1 MPTDRKFK
9 MKRLIFTSVIF
20 SAVISLLIWAT
31 GTQVM
36 ADPCGMVPPIY
47 TGDGPPITRS
57 GLQKTYVFY
66 KDGVETFVIR
76 PGFEGKVDEFG
87 MLIPF
92 PSVPAIRKVPDDI
105 FWQISNAID
114 PPEVVIDLRPQYANR
129 FGRLS
134 KSKAMDEKSLEVAEG
149 TVVVIKRE
157 AVGMY
162 EVAVL
167 AAGSPEA
174 LKAWMDE
181 NGFRYPDGMDKVTG
195 EYIADK
201 WCFVAVKTRVG
212 EKDGVDPKP
221 GQRDVDS
228 KLKPGS
234 VFDGFVQGMG
244 FRFETDELVVPMRL
258 SAFNGGDF
266 HNVVYIMTDGPRKI
280 RNIPEEYVVRQISGK
295 ELYDNVTNP
304 LPLRIIGGTEKD
316 LQDWHKQG
324 LKERRDPSP
333 KNGMAKALF
342 AADLMAV
349 SRGELALPHE
359 EQEKQLLQI
368 GEFLRLRGK
377 EIDELHTKELAVIA
391 EKNTASALEG
401 VKEMTLTVVDGNFPR
416 EVLAAQ
422 NLRFEEFQMAA
433 IRNQPAKYD
442 AKEFGPAT
450 PMEGTLIETGAVQST
465 GDQQLVQA
473 NWGWYLVKASVAL
486 VCGLSFGFVLIRRA
500 LNLGH

>member
-1 MPTDRKFK
+1 MNKAV
-9 MKRLIFTSVIF
+9 LIFV
-20 SAVISLLIWAT
+20 VSLVTLALSHLAN
-31 GTQVM
+31 

-47 TGDGPPITRS
+47 TGDGPPITRV

-92 PSVPAIRKVPDDI
+92 PNVPAIRKVPDDI

-114 PPEVVIDLRPQYANR
+114 PPEVVIDLLPRPMAATAR
-129 FGRLS
+129 FKRDG
-134 KSKAMDEKSLEVAEG
+134 AEREENLKLAENE
-149 TVVVIKRE
+149 VVVIKRE

-181 NGFRYPDGMDKVTG
+181 NGFRYPEGMDKVTG
-195 EYIADK
+195 EYIEEK

-221 GQRDVDS
+221 GQRAVDS

-244 FRFETDELVVPMRL
+244 FRFESEELVVPMRL

-295 ELYDNVTNP
+295 QLFDNVTKP

-316 LQDWHKQG
+316 LQEWHKQG
-324 LKERRDPSP
+324 LAERRDPGP

-342 AADLMAV
+342 AADLMAI
-349 SRGELALPHE
+349 STGELALPHE

-368 GEFLRLRGK
+368 GEFLHLRGK
-377 EIDELHTKELAVIA
+377 EIDDLHAKELAIIA
-391 EKNTASALEG
+391 EKNTAAALDG
-401 VKEMTLTVVDGNFPR
+401 VKELTLTVVDGNFPR
-416 EVLAAQ
+416 AVLAAQ
-422 NLRFEEFQMAA
+422 NLRFDEFQMAA
-433 IRNQPAKYD
+433 SLNLPAKYD
-442 AKEFGPAT
+442 AKEFGPANPT
-450 PMEGTLIETGAVQST
+450 QGILIETGALPSS
-465 GDQQLVQA
+465 GLQQLA
-473 NWGWYLVKASVAL
+473 HLHWSWYLVMASVAL
-486 VCGLSFGFVLIRRA
+486 VFGLAIVRFVRR
-500 LNLGH
+500 NEH

>member
-1 MPTDRKFK
+1 MKTFSKAIVSCICGALVASIICFSFTDR
-9 MKRLIFTSVIF
+9 VH
-20 SAVISLLIWAT
+20 
-31 GTQVM
+31 

-47 TGDGPPITRS
+47 TGEGAPITRS

-105 FWQISNAID
+105 FWHISNAID
-114 PPEVVIDLRPQYANR
+114 PPEVVIDLTPPPPMASFSAIADNAGAEKPLELNR
-129 FGRLS
+129 N
-134 KSKAMDEKSLEVAEG
+134 E
-149 TVVVIKRE
+149 VVVIKRE

-181 NGFRYPDGMDKVTG
+181 NGFRYPDGMDTVTA
-195 EYIADK
+195 EYIDDK

-228 KLKPGS
+228 KMKPGS

-244 FRFETDELVVPMRL
+244 FRFETEELVVPMRL

-295 ELYDNVTNP
+295 QLYDNMIKP

-316 LQDWHKQG
+316 LQEWHKTG
-324 LKERRDPSP
+324 LEQRRDPGP
-333 KNGMAKALF
+333 KNGLAKSLF

-349 SRGELALPHE
+349 STKELALPHE

-368 GEFLRLRGK
+368 GEYLKLRGK
-377 EIDELHTKELAVIA
+377 EIDDLHAKELAVIA
-391 EKNTASALEG
+391 EKQTSAALDG

-416 EVLAAQ
+416 EVLAKQ
-422 NLRFEEFQMAA
+422 NLRFDEFQMAA
-433 IRNQPAKYD
+433 ARNLPAKYD
-442 AKEFGPAT
+442 AKEFGPAK
-450 PMEGTLIETGAVQST
+450 PMRGNLIETGAIQPSGLQQFVQ
-465 GDQQLVQA
+465 LH
-473 NWGWYLVKASVAL
+473 WGWYLFSASVVFIFGL
-486 VCGLSFGFVLIRRA
+486 VCMRWIRRVHDA
-500 LNLGH
+500 DRQEV

>member
-1 MPTDRKFK
+1 MHKAILTALF
-9 MKRLIFTSVIF
+9 SVGLWT
-20 SAVISLLIWAT
+20 AVEVV
-31 GTQVM
+31 Q

-47 TGDGPPITRS
+47 TGEGPPITRT

-66 KDGVETFVIR
+66 QAGVETFVIR

-92 PSVPAIRKVPDDI
+92 PNVPSIRKVPDDI

-114 PPEVVIDLRPQYANR
+114 PPEVVIDLNPQVWKFSR
-129 FGRLS
+129 RLS
-134 KSKAMDEKSLEVAEG
+134 GLEKLPEKKLELGRDEVQ
-149 TVVVIKRE
+149 VVKRE

-167 AAGSPEA
+167 AAGSPAA
-174 LKAWMDE
+174 LKAWMDQ
-181 NGFRYPDGMDKVTG
+181 NGFRYPTGMDEVTG
-195 EYIADK
+195 EYIEEK

-228 KLKPGS
+228 KMKPGS

-244 FRFETDELVVPMRL
+244 FRFESDELVVPMRL

-280 RNIPEEYVVRQISGK
+280 RNIPEEYVVRQISGQ
-295 ELYDNVTNP
+295 ELYDNVTQP

-324 LKERRDPSP
+324 LADRRNPLQ

-342 AADLMAV
+342 ASDLLAV
-349 SRGELALPHE
+349 SSGGLTLPHE

-368 GEFLRLRGK
+368 GEFLQLRGK
-377 EIDELHTKELAVIA
+377 EIDDLHAKELAVIA
-391 EKNTASALEG
+391 DKQTDAAIEGLKAL
-401 VKEMTLTVVDGNFPR
+401 TLTVVDGTFPR
-416 EVLAAQ
+416 EVLAKQ
-422 NLRFEEFQMAA
+422 NLRFEEFEMAA
-433 IRNQPAKYD
+433 IRNSPAAYD
-442 AKEFGPAT
+442 AKEFGPAI
-450 PMEGTLIETGAVQST
+450 PQQGFIIETGANQST
-465 GDQQLVQA
+465 TSQQLVQIH
-473 NWGWYLVKASVAL
+473 WSWYLLTASAALLLGWVAIN
-486 VCGLSFGFVLIRRA
+486 FVRRR
-500 LNLGH
+500 